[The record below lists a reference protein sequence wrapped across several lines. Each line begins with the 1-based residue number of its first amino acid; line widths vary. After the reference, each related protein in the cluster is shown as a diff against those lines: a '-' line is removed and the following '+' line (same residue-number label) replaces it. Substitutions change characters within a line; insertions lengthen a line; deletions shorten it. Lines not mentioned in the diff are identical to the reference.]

1 MNTEKFTDLGI
12 SAPILKAIKEMG
24 YEAPTK
30 VQAAA
35 IPTIREGR
43 DVAGQAQTGTGKT
56 AAFAIPLLEDIDPKL
71 RTVQAIVMCPT
82 RELAVQVTGE
92 IIKLAKYIDGI
103 HATPVYGGQPIQRQ
117 IKQIKDGSQ
126 IVVGTPG
133 RVIDH
138 LKRGTLSLNLLKMV
152 VLDEADEMLN
162 MGFREDIETIL
173 SYTPEDVMRQTVMFS
188 ATMSPEIR
196 KIMAQYFNDPV
207 TVTVEG
213 KTPSAEGV
221 THYVVEVRDSMRT
234 EGLCRLID
242 LQNYTLSLVFCNT
255 KRTCDQLV
263 EDIRS
268 RGYAA
273 DALHGDMTQR
283 VRDKV
288 MRSFREGRIEVL
300 VATDVAARGLDVEN
314 VDAVFNYDI
323 PQDPEYYVHRIGR
336 TGRAGKTGVAYTFAT
351 GRKYRNIR
359 YIENKLKMRFPVIPL
374 PSMKEVA
381 ASVRDGIRDEVREV
395 LESGGLRPYVEQ
407 IEAIAE
413 GGFAPVE
420 VAAALLK
427 MQEKSSVPDRYRG
440 SDHETKGESQEM
452 KDRSDPASR
461 RKPERQGGRKQER
474 QGGRKPWRSADG
486 HTGGF
491 EEQSEFDPGD
501 HPRNKAAKNVK
512 TKKKAKTG
520 KASGKAKKEPFYAPF
535 VKKKGSGRKGV
546 SGKGKDRG

>member
-1 MNTEKFTDLGI
+1 MNTEKFADLGI
-12 SAPILKAIKEMG
+12 STPILKAIKEMG

-56 AAFAIPLLEDIDPKL
+56 AAFAIPLLEDIDPNL

-92 IIKLAKYIDGI
+92 IIKLAKYMPGI

-138 LKRGTLSLNLLKMV
+138 LERGTLSLNLLKMV

-173 SYTPEDVMRQTVMFS
+173 SYTPEDVLRQTVMFS

-196 KIMAQYFNDPV
+196 KIMAQYFHDPV

-213 KTPSAEGV
+213 KTPSAEGI
-221 THYVVEVRDSMRT
+221 TQYVVEARDSMRT
-234 EGLCRLID
+234 EGICRLID
-242 LQNYTLSLVFCNT
+242 LHNYSLSLVFSNT

-288 MRSFREGRIEVL
+288 MRAFRDGRIEVL

-351 GRKYRNIR
+351 GRKYRSIR

-374 PSMKEVA
+374 PSMKQVA
-381 ASVRDGIRDEVREV
+381 ASVRDIMRDEVREV
-395 LESGGLRPYVEQ
+395 LESGGLRPWIEQVEL
-407 IEAIAE
+407 ISEE
-413 GGFAPVE
+413 GFAPVE

-427 MQEKSSVPDRYRG
+427 MREDANLPDRYHRP
-440 SDHETKGESQEM
+440 DLDVPEENRKRMEEP
-452 KDRSDPASR
+452 SDPAGK
-461 RKPERQGGRKQER
+461 RKPERG
-474 QGGRKPWRSADG
+474 KPAREK
-486 HTGGF
+486 T
-491 EEQSEFDPGD
+491 
-501 HPRNKAAKNVK
+501 AKSIK
-512 TKKKAKTG
+512 KKKKAKTG
-520 KASGKAKKEPFYAPF
+520 QASGKAKKEPFYAPF
-535 VKKKGSGRKGV
+535 VKKKGSEKKSAGRKR
-546 SGKGKDRG
+546 RG

>member
-1 MNTEKFTDLGI
+1 
-12 SAPILKAIKEMG
+12 MG

-35 IPTIREGR
+35 IPKIREGR

-56 AAFAIPLLEDIDPKL
+56 AAFAIPLLENIDPKL

-92 IIKLAKYIDGI
+92 IIKLAKYIGGI

-162 MGFREDIETIL
+162 MGFREDIEEIL
-173 SYTPEDVMRQTVMFS
+173 SYTPEDVLRQTVMFS

-213 KTPSAEGV
+213 KTPSAEGI

-234 EGLCRLID
+234 EGLCRLLD
-242 LQNYTLSLVFCNT
+242 LHNYSLSLVFCNT
-255 KRTCDQLV
+255 KRTCDSLV
-263 EDIRS
+263 EEIRS

-273 DALHGDMTQR
+273 DALHGDMTQQ

-288 MRSFREGRIEVL
+288 MRSFREGRIEIL

-359 YIENKLKMRFPVIPL
+359 YIENKLRMTFPVLPL

-381 ASVRDGIRDEVREV
+381 ASARDSIRDEIREV

-413 GGFAPVE
+413 EGFASVE

-427 MQEKSSVPDRYRG
+427 MKEGSAMTDRFRGRDASGGGESGQKPQSARKPGFQRKPDFKRKSRTGGYDPESGGRPASGNDPEYWETGGSDSPQGKPGRPDRKGKAKKGAAAQKASKTSKSS
-440 SDHETKGESQEM
+440 SKG
-452 KDRSDPASR
+452 
-461 RKPERQGGRKQER
+461 
-474 QGGRKPWRSADG
+474 
-486 HTGGF
+486 
-491 EEQSEFDPGD
+491 
-501 HPRNKAAKNVK
+501 
-512 TKKKAKTG
+512 
-520 KASGKAKKEPFYAPF
+520 KKEPFYAPF
-535 VKKKGSGRKGV
+535 VKKKGAGKKGP
-546 SGKGKDRG
+546 GKRREG

>member
-1 MNTEKFTDLGI
+1 LNTESFANLGI
-12 SAPILKAIKEMG
+12 STPILKAIGDLG
-24 YEAPTK
+24 YEAPSK
-30 VQAAA
+30 IQAAA
-35 IPTIREGR
+35 IPSIMAGR

-71 RTVQAIVMCPT
+71 QTVQAIVMCPT

-103 HATPVYGGQPIQRQ
+103 HATPVYGGQPIDRQ
-117 IKQIKDGSQ
+117 IRQIRDGSQ

-173 SYTPEDVMRQTVMFS
+173 SYTPEDVLRQTIMFS

-196 KIMAQYFNDPV
+196 KIMDLYFNDPV
-207 TVTVEG
+207 TVAVEG
-213 KTPSAEGV
+213 KTPSAEGI
-221 THYVVEVRDSMRT
+221 TQYVVEARDSMRT
-234 EGLCRLID
+234 EGICRLID
-242 LQNYTLSLVFCNT
+242 LHNYRLSLVFSNT

-263 EDIRS
+263 EEIRS
-268 RGYAA
+268 RGYSA

-336 TGRAGKTGVAYTFAT
+336 TGRAGKSGVAYTFAT
-351 GRKYRNIR
+351 GRKYRSIR

-374 PSMKEVA
+374 PSMKQVA
-381 ASVRDGIRDEVREV
+381 ASVRDIMRDEIREV
-395 LESGGLRPYVEQ
+395 LESGGLRPWVEQ
-407 IEAIAE
+407 VESISE

-427 MQEKSSVPDRYRG
+427 MREDANLPDRYRNPG
-440 SDHETKGESQEM
+440 EEIIEEPREQPSDRPRK
-452 KDRSDPASR
+452 KPAGIG
-461 RKPERQGGRKQER
+461 K
-474 QGGRKPWRSADG
+474 
-486 HTGGF
+486 
-491 EEQSEFDPGD
+491 
-501 HPRNKAAKNVK
+501 
-512 TKKKAKTG
+512 KKKAKTG

-535 VKKKGSGRKGV
+535 VKKKSAGKKTAGRKGAGKKD
-546 SGKGKDRG
+546 SGKRGG